1 MSAKGRR
8 AVANGLHDLV
18 KEKLIFLYIY
28 LPLLFTLKC
37 KLMKNNENIMK
48 YI

>member
-18 KEKLIFLYIY
+18 KEKVIFFIY
-28 LPLLFTLKC
+28 LFTFTFHIE
-37 KLMKNNENIMK
+37 MQANEK
-48 YI
+48 